1 MSDKARTLMSN
12 TIVVD
17 GLFHALMKDPPPE
30 CGIGK
35 NIVDMILEGGVNCM
49 VDSIISDQYSSSFND
64 LLNAIYD
71 YKLLEDVLP
80 SKYTVAE
87 SIADIEKA
95 KEEGKLALIMSTQG
109 SDFLQSDLRKISLAY
124 KLGLRIVQVT
134 YNNECSF
141 GCGSYVKHDTGLT
154 HFGEQAII
162 EMNRVGMVIDVSHV
176 GHVTALQTIEASQDP
191 VIYSHS
197 GVQALTKHVRNT
209 NDEHIKALAKKGGVL
224 CVCPHCIMNT
234 NNQDVRPTVDDYI
247 NSFIH
252 IAEVTGSMDHAGIG
266 TDRWS
271 RNTMANDIKRVGFE
285 RTTKGFFGKFDGNSK
300 HVEGFNYYNEWENL
314 VEHMLA
320 RNISEADC
328 KKLLGGNLLRVWKQV
343 WK

>member
-1 MSDKARTLMSN
+1 M
-12 TIVVD
+12 
-17 GLFHALMKDPPPE
+17 
-30 CGIGK
+30 
-35 NIVDMILEGGVNCM
+35 
-49 VDSIISDQYSSSFND
+49 
-64 LLNAIYD
+64 
-71 YKLLEDVLP
+71 
-80 SKYTVAE
+80 
-87 SIADIEKA
+87 
-95 KEEGKLALIMSTQG
+95 
-109 SDFLQSDLRKISLAY
+109 QSDLRKISLAY

>member
-1 MSDKARTLMSN
+1 
-12 TIVVD
+12 
-17 GLFHALMKDPPPE
+17 
-30 CGIGK
+30 
-35 NIVDMILEGGVNCM
+35 
-49 VDSIISDQYSSSFND
+49 
-64 LLNAIYD
+64 
-71 YKLLEDVLP
+71 
-80 SKYTVAE
+80 
-87 SIADIEKA
+87 
-95 KEEGKLALIMSTQG
+95 
-109 SDFLQSDLRKISLAY
+109 
-124 KLGLRIVQVT
+124 
-134 YNNECSF
+134 
-141 GCGSYVKHDTGLT
+141 
-154 HFGEQAII
+154 
-162 EMNRVGMVIDVSHV
+162 MNRVGMVIDVSHV

-285 RTTKGFFGKFDGNSK
+285 RSTKGFFGKFDGNSK